1 MVAVAELEAGLISA
15 RTKTALAPAKR
26 RGVKLG
32 GNRGV
37 RPFPSRSK
45 ASRRHRCNLRSMT
58 IGDIRAGCR
67 GLPLARGNDQ

>member
-1 MVAVAELEAGLISA
+1 MVAVAELGAGLISA

-37 RPFPSRSK
+37 TALPVTVQGEPV
-45 ASRRHRCNLRSMT
+45 ASVQ
-58 IGDIRAGCR
+58 A
-67 GLPLARGNDQ
+67 